1 MNNDIK
7 NIEDRMKQ
15 IIKKNEDSV
24 KGFEKASEN
33 AQERGIKNYFEQ
45 RAQKRRLFIKTL
57 HNATP
62 ALQTGK
68 MEIEGSAKGTAH
80 RAWMDIKAF
89 FSGDNDGVMLKE
101 SVRGDESAISEYNEI
116 LTDSMVPHRIK
127 EIIREQRDE
136 IQNDLETLQILEE
149 IA

>member
-15 IIKKNEDSV
+15 IIEKNEDSV
-24 KGFEKASEN
+24 KGFEKAAEN
-33 AQERGIKNYFEQ
+33 AKERGIQNYFKQ
-45 RAQKRRLFIKTL
+45 RAEKRRLFIKTL

-62 ALQTGK
+62 ALQTGSRK
-68 MEIEGSAKGTAH
+68 IEGSVKGTMH
-80 RAWMDIKAF
+80 RAWMDAKTF
-89 FSGDNDGVMLKE
+89 FSGDTDEAMLEE
-101 SVRGDESAISEYNEI
+101 SVRGDKSAISEYNEL
-116 LTDSMVPHRIK
+116 LTDSMVPHRIR
-127 EIIREQRDE
+127 EIIKEQRDE

>member
-15 IIKKNEDSV
+15 IIEKNEDSV
-24 KGFEKASEN
+24 KGFEKAAEN
-33 AQERGIKNYFEQ
+33 AKERGIQNYFKQ
-45 RAQKRRLFIKTL
+45 RAEKRRLFIKTL

-62 ALQTGK
+62 ALQTGS
-68 MEIEGSAKGTAH
+68 MEIEGSVKGTMH
-80 RAWMDIKAF
+80 RAWMDAKTF
-89 FSGDNDGVMLKE
+89 FSGDTDEAMLEE
-101 SVRGDESAISEYNEI
+101 SVRGDKSAISEYNEL
-116 LTDSMVPHRIK
+116 LTDSMVPYRIR